1 MRRRRLPPRKRAPFA
16 NGLQALPPRKGTRC
30 LRAQGRRGG
39 RRERRRPERRPRQY
53 SPAVMSPVA
62 TVISTLAGPA
72 IIVLALRDI
81 FDALF
86 HQGARGVLS
95 RWIMR
100 GTWWVFHR
108 LTRVR
113 RGLLPIAGPTM
124 LLLIVVTWAGM
135 LAIGW
140 ALIYWP
146 HMPQGFLLTSPP
158 SELPLGHLID
168 SLYISLVTLSTIGF
182 GDITPAYEVSLL
194 REAEQERGLGVSEL
208 DDGGAESLFAEL
220 TSRLVTVERDLVT
233 VPISYYFAASDRRFA
248 LSSVMPYL
256 LERAERGCREELR
269 DSLRLR
275 EMLLREAID
284 DFARTTAARFHG
296 HRSESTQELL
306 EAYGRD
312 HFRDPEREKIAYDAA
327 A

>member
-1 MRRRRLPPRKRAPFA
+1 
-16 NGLQALPPRKGTRC
+16 
-30 LRAQGRRGG
+30 
-39 RRERRRPERRPRQY
+39 
-53 SPAVMSPVA
+53 MSPVA

-182 GDITPAYEVSLL
+182 GDITPVYGWLRLLMPVEALIGFGLLTGSISWLLSIYPALLRRHSLAYEVSLL
-194 REAEQERGLGVSEL
+194 REAEQERGLGISDL

-233 VPISYYFAASDRRFA
+233 FPISYYFAASDRRFA

-256 LERAERGCREELR
+256 LELAERGCREELP

-275 EMLLREAID
+275 AMLLREAID

-312 HFRDPEREKIAYDAA
+312 HFRDREREKIAYDAA
-327 A
+327 T